1 MNALLKPMQN
11 GLSPLRVGRI
21 TGSRIAAVLGEN
33 PYSKPGDVLREMVR
47 EYVHEHHPEWGECE
61 CEFVGNE
68 ATQYG
73 QEHEPDALAAYERER
88 GVMTYGG
95 GECVLHPLIDWIAVT
110 PDGLVGDN
118 GMIECKAP
126 YRGKYTHID
135 DVAYYRPQVLLQLA
149 VTGRDWCDFVVLDR
163 GGAIHIS
170 RVERDDEWLPS
181 VLPKLDAFYRELT
194 EALAFKDAA
203 APFLGAVDRSDT
215 AWRKAAAAY
224 LGAAEAAKAAA
235 EVEKAAREAL
245 LELAPSGGKGCGVNV
260 IKSERAGSIAYAKAI
275 KDLLPD
281 ADLSAYQGKPTTVF
295 TVRISA

>member
-1 MNALLKPMQN
+1 MNAVLKPMEN

-21 TGSRIAAVLGEN
+21 TGSRVSGVLGEN
-33 PYSKPGDVLREMVR
+33 PYSKPADVLREMVR
-47 EYVHEHHPEWGECE
+47 EYVHEHHPDWGECE
-61 CEFVGNE
+61 REFIGNE

-73 QEHEPDALAAYERER
+73 QRHEPDALAAYESEH

-95 GECVLHPLIDWIAVT
+95 GECVLHPSIDWLAVT

-163 GGAIHIS
+163 DGQIHVS
-170 RVERDDEWLPS
+170 RVERDEEWLPS
-181 VLPKLDAFYRELT
+181 VLPKLSAFYHQL
-194 EALAFKDAA
+194 ADAVAFKDAA
-203 APFLGAVDRSDT
+203 APFLGAIERSDT
-215 AWRKAAAAY
+215 AWREAADAY
-224 LGAAEAAKAAA
+224 LHATDFAKAAA

-245 LELAPSGGKGCGVNV
+245 IALAPAGGKGSGVNV
-260 IKSERAGSIAYAKAI
+260 IKAERAGSIAYAKAI

-295 TVRISA
+295 TVRISP